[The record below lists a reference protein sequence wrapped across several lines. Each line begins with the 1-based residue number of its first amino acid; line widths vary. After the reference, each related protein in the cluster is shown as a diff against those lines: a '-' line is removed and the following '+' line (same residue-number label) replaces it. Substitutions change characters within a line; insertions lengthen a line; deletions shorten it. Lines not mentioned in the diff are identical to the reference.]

1 MMGPKQETDPQLF
14 YTNFNLEQ
22 RIRTDHPLRAVRAAI
37 DFEFVRPL
45 VKELYGRRG
54 NPSVDPTVVLKMMFL
69 LFFEQVPSERALMA
83 QMPARLDWLWF
94 CGYDLDDVIP
104 NHSVISKARKR
115 WGPEIFTQFFLHVLD
130 KCIEAGLVDGS
141 LVHIDASILTA
152 DADRSKLQPAL
163 RAVSAKLYEQLDESE
178 SDDDVE
184 AEPSEDRERSE
195 DDDDSPAPGTNVCP
209 TDPDAR
215 VTRKNGQT
223 VLGYKDHRVVD
234 EQKGIITATVT
245 TDAATAE
252 AHVLGKVLNQHRWN
266 TGSIVKT
273 AVADKGYGT
282 ADNYKALAEQNITP
296 CIPHPR
302 RRCVKGKFRQSEF
315 SYDKEA
321 DCYICPTGQQL
332 KYYSTDADGH
342 RRYRVGTVVCKD
354 CPLRQQ
360 CTDSRDGRRI
370 MRHSDQEWIDWADEC
385 LPPRVRKA
393 LMIRRQIRVEGSFAD
408 ARNNHGY
415 KRARWRGLAKM
426 TIQNLMI
433 AAIQNLRKLL
443 RARRGGGRHGAAC
456 YAQKAAGRPIL
467 ASYIVDIAAVVL
479 RKTVIL
485 FGWLRRR
492 NIEVKFSATKL
503 IAT

>member
-1 MMGPKQETDPQLF
+1 MMGPKQGTDPQLF

-22 RIRTDHPLRAVRAAI
+22 RIHPDHPLRAIRAAI

-94 CGYDLDDVIP
+94 CGYDLDDTIP
-104 NHSVISKARKR
+104 NHSIISKARKR
-115 WGPEIFTQFFLHVLD
+115 WGPEIFTQFFLRVLD
-130 KCIEAGLVDGS
+130 KCVEIGLVDGT

-163 RAVSAKLYEQLDESE
+163 RALSAKLYEQLDESDDDD
-178 SDDDVE
+178 DDDVD

-195 DDDDSPAPGTNVCP
+195 NNDDSPAPGTLVCP

-223 VLGYKDHRVVD
+223 VLGYKDHRAVD
-234 EQKGIITATVT
+234 DQNGIITATVT

-252 AHVLGKVLNQHRWN
+252 AHVLDQVLKQHRWN
-266 TGSIVKT
+266 TGRTVKT

-302 RRCVKGKFRQSEF
+302 RRGVKGKFRQSEF

-321 DCYICPTGQQL
+321 GCYICPAGQQL
-332 KYYSTDADGH
+332 KCYSTDAEGH
-342 RRYRVGTVVCKD
+342 RRYRAGAAVCKN

-370 MRHSDQEWIDWADEC
+370 MRHLDQEWIDWADEC
-385 LPPRVRKA
+385 LPPSVRKA

-443 RARRGGGRHGAAC
+443 RARRGRGRHGAAC
-456 YAQKAAGRPIL
+456 YAQKAADRPIL
-467 ASYIVDIAAVVL
+467 GSYIVDIAAVVL
-479 RKTVIL
+479 RKAAIL
-485 FGWLRRR
+485 FRRR
-492 NIEVKFSATKL
+492 NIEVESSATKL